1 MRYLN
6 YSLKLCTIFALSF
19 SLVLNAF
26 AMQISAGLL
35 PQIFT
40 FVGVNMLTLSLL
52 SIWAGAYVVRSQRPG
67 LFAFGHAGVYLT
79 AALGLIGLGL
89 HSLYSQSCS
98 FLINGSSGSRG
109 LIARA
114 AEWSLDTP
122 WCPALG
128 AALIGAGVLTGWL
141 SVRLVLSSIKVHF
154 EP

>member
-1 MRYLN
+1 MKWFFLLFLG
-6 YSLKLCTIFALSF
+6 SLA
-19 SLVLNAF
+19 VGLNAF
-26 AMQISAGLL
+26 AIQISAGLL
-35 PQIFT
+35 PQMFT

-52 SIWAGAYVVRSQRPG
+52 SIWAGAYVVRSQRQG

-109 LIARA
+109 LIARV

-128 AALIGAGVLTGWL
+128 AVLIGAGCFAGWP
-141 SVRLVLSSIKVHF
+141 SVRLVVSSFKARV

>member
-1 MRYLN
+1 MKWFFLLFLG
-6 YSLKLCTIFALSF
+6 SLG
-19 SLVLNAF
+19 VGLNAF
-26 AMQISAGLL
+26 AMQISVGLL
-35 PQIFT
+35 LQVFT
-40 FVGVNMLTLSLL
+40 FVGVNMLTLALL
-52 SIWAGAYVVRSQRPG
+52 SIWAGAYVVRSQRQG
-67 LFAFGHAGVYLT
+67 LFVFGHAGVYLT

-98 FLINGSSGSRG
+98 FLSNGSSGSRG

-128 AALIGAGVLTGWL
+128 AVLIGAGCFTGWP
-141 SVRLVLSSIKVHF
+141 SARLVVSSIKAHV